1 MKVCVIE
8 DDPLMLQHI
17 EAMLVERGYQ
27 VVTADNVTEGLAQVR
42 EHRPDAVVVDIL
54 MPERDGLNFIME
66 TRDLREGLRIVAI
79 TGGGRLGP
87 GPLLRMAEG
96 LGAHAS
102 LVKPFS
108 ASELEAALTG
118 PDTSGETEG

>member
-1 MKVCVIE
+1 MKVCVID

-27 VVTADNVTEGLAQVR
+27 VVTADNVSDGLAEVR
-42 EHRPDAVVVDIL
+42 ERRPDAVVIDIL
-54 MPERDGLNFIME
+54 LPERDGLNFIME
-66 TRDLREGLRIVAI
+66 MRELRNSVRIVAM

-102 LVKPFS
+102 VTKPFS
-108 ASELEAALTG
+108 GSELEAALTASV
-118 PDTSGETEG
+118 TC

>member
-1 MKVCVIE
+1 MKVCIIE

-27 VVTADNVTEGLAQVR
+27 VMTATNVAEGLALVR

-66 TRDLREGLRIVAI
+66 TRDLREHMRIVAI

-87 GPLLRMAEG
+87 GPILRMAEG

-102 LVKPFS
+102 LTKPFS
-108 ASELEAALTG
+108 GSELEAALSSTNAAN
-118 PDTSGETEG
+118 D